1 MSGWANHI
9 EPTSG
14 TRLDHDMGPRIKKSI
29 ASCALK
35 SPKCNDASKR
45 RVWLTLAMNNDM

>member
-14 TRLDHDMGPRIKKSI
+14 TRPIHNMGPRIKKSI
-29 ASCALK
+29 GLW
-35 SPKCNDASKR
+35 R
-45 RVWLTLAMNNDM
+45 RSRRAARG

>member
-14 TRLDHDMGPRIKKSI
+14 TRLDYNMVPGIKESI
-29 ASCALK
+29 LK
-35 SPKCNDASKR
+35 MMPKI
-45 RVWLTLAMNNDM
+45 L